1 MQGDVDVKSRTV
13 IIFSILLLLQ
23 GILPFV
29 NEAEATSHGIHND
42 ATDGFIVCY
51 DTPNIGD
58 RCDGYNS
65 GAGDLSPNYPDW
77 VKAEFIFEMEDTST
91 IKMKMNWAIHEFD
104 RETLGMNDD
113 PTLVAALESP
123 AIGMDNNS
131 GAPADMIRNLFD
143 ENLGGDTVR
152 NQLIGSVNSTV
163 AQLLTSFGS
172 VDSVATSYIDSFFDG
187 SSTTECT
194 TDRTQDSEFE
204 GLPPRPGGIF
214 YPPICFSTD
223 ATIDLGSSTFSL
235 GSVPAEDLERAFQ
248 GMVAMGAEIDTQFEI
263 FADPGF
269 ESSFRIIPPAYT
281 DVIDAKGGLE
291 QQYFHTERSEYV
303 STGFWTL
310 PNLNGVET
318 MNQTAELTMGHKAT
332 QITPGVS
339 IDSTDPG
346 MEVKISLNLENEAEA
361 TLEVVATLSH
371 IDKSTMNSW
380 GVNLVDNDSAAEIPW
395 ITSDGI
401 RMAYHNGL
409 IPTLDDLL
417 GQFDMS
423 MVGEGLSAVV
433 PGTTI
438 SMSEMSWVES
448 SDLPGYSAGGL
459 NYTHTNCPDMNTLP
473 DQTKIYFCT
482 TGQNAMSSAYPIYL
496 RSVSNQTFDMRLLNM
511 IKEAI
516 PDDPTG
522 LVEAIDEN
530 DLRLV
535 LNGGLTIDALLGEG
549 FLTDMMAGSD
559 MPSVDITF
567 EIVLPT
573 WIASES
579 ESSTIILVD
588 RVTGVDDMSLKLGGA
603 GSYSWNHPIC
613 RSNNGVCANPPV
625 ESDVLCTALEKT
637 CVVSELNFDL
647 AAFDINEWTQSLS
660 ITFSLDASVSIYR
673 VVVPQEIRDNLSTES
688 ATMDLEVLPADL
700 LKLVLDI
707 AGGPDVKE
715 KFNTTIPLGDS
726 NELVLE
732 VSSAGFSKFAD
743 DLGPAITTLL
753 HESSKD
759 LMAESNGMITE
770 FDLSS
775 FRVATTATIGTPG
788 ASISDLKPIS
798 FGISIPKVTFTIGI
812 ANGITGITSGDPKI
826 SITTDNLLVNPLQEM
841 LGNVAQ
847 GMGRGLMMG
856 FADVSL
862 SGVAAPEFQQ
872 AVDPID
878 MTIYEQAEL
887 DLDGVLTF
895 TMPKGIVLAGF
906 STASG
911 KGIAEEDDEG
921 RQVITYQTKALQTG
935 DTITF
940 TMTVTWGYI
949 ISQIWIYPAIMLSF
963 VVWRVYKRKQKKAKK
978 LTAKATMLDNR
989 AKKGGLSDSEFSNIG
1004 GGYVSKGVGGPGEG
1018 SGADAWSDMGGS
1030 GFSGGSVD
1038 QELLDLYD

>member
-1 MQGDVDVKSRTV
+1 MKSRTV
-13 IIFSILLLLQ
+13 IILSCILLLQ
-23 GILPFV
+23 IILPFV
-29 NEAEATSHGIHND
+29 DEVEAAPSGE
-42 ATDGFIVCY
+42 GFLIC
-51 DTPNIGD
+51 DNTPNDND
-58 RCDGYNS
+58 RCDDYNS
-65 GAGDLSPNYPDW
+65 GAGDLTPNQPDW
-77 VKAEFIFEMEDTST
+77 VKAEFIFEMVDTST
-91 IKMKMNWAIHEFD
+91 IDMKMNWAIYEFD
-104 RETLGMNDD
+104 RATLGMDD
-113 PTLVAALESP
+113 NESLTENLTLL
-123 AIGMDNNS
+123 GMANSS
-131 GAPADMIRNLFD
+131 GAPADMIRNMFD
-143 ENLGGDTVR
+143 ETLGGDTVR
-152 NQLIGSVNSTV
+152 NQLIESVNSTV
-163 AQLLTSFGS
+163 AQLLNSFGNVES
-172 VDSVATSYIDSFFDG
+172 VETNYINSFNDG
-187 SSTTECT
+187 VTTTECSTDKT
-194 TDRTQDSEFE
+194 TDSSYE
-204 GLPPRPGGIF
+204 GRPGSTVF
-214 YPPICFSTD
+214 DPPICFSTD
-223 ATIDLGSSTFSL
+223 ATVDLGSSTFSL
-235 GSVPAEDLERAFQ
+235 GDVPPEDLERAFQ
-248 GMVAMGAEIDTQFEI
+248 GMLVMGAEIDTNFSV

-269 ESSFRIIPPAYT
+269 YSTFRIIPPSYS
-281 DVIDAKGGLE
+281 DVIAVDGNPGTAAS
-291 QQYFHTERSEYV
+291 YFHTVRSETIN
-303 STGFWTL
+303 TGYWIL
-310 PNLNGVET
+310 NNLNGETT
-318 MNQTAELTMGHKAT
+318 MNRTVELTMGHKVT
-332 QITPGVS
+332 QVTPGVS
-339 IDSTDPG
+339 IASNDPG

-371 IDKSTMNSW
+371 IDEATMTSW
-380 GVNLVDNDSAAEIPW
+380 GVNLVDNDSAAYIPW

-438 SMSEMSWVES
+438 SMSEMSWAES
-448 SDLPGYSAGGL
+448 ADLPGYSPGGL
-459 NYTHTNCPDMNTLP
+459 NYTHTNCPDMNNLP
-473 DQTKIYFCT
+473 PQTQIYFCT

-535 LNGGLTIDALLGEG
+535 LDGGLTIDAMLGEG

-573 WIASES
+573 WLAAES
-579 ESSTIILVD
+579 ESPTITLID

-625 ESDVLCTALEKT
+625 ESDILCTALEKT

-647 AAFDINEWTQSLS
+647 SAFDINEWTQSLS

-673 VVVPQEIRDNLSTES
+673 VVVPDEVRENLSSENVS
-688 ATMDLEVLPADL
+688 IDLEVLPADL

-707 AGGPDVKE
+707 AGGPDVKD
-715 KFNTTIPLGDS
+715 KFNTTIPLGDD

-732 VSSAGFSKFAD
+732 VSSDGFSKFAD
-743 DLGPAITTLL
+743 DLGPAITTML
-753 HESSKD
+753 HQSTEEVV
-759 LMAESNGMITE
+759 AESDGLITE

-775 FRVATTATIGTPG
+775 FRVATSVTIGSPG
-788 ASISDLKPIS
+788 ASISDLEPIS
-798 FGISIPKVTFTIGI
+798 FGISIPQVTFTIGI
-812 ANGITGITSGDPKI
+812 ANGISGITSGDPTI

-841 LGNVAQ
+841 LGNIAQ

-856 FADVSL
+856 FVDVSL
-862 SGVAAPEFQQ
+862 SGVSAPEFQQ
-872 AVDPID
+872 VVDPID

-887 DLDGVLTF
+887 DIDGVLTF
-895 TMPKGIVLAGF
+895 TMPKGIVLADF

-911 KGIAEEDDEG
+911 KGVAEMDDEG
-921 RQVITYQTKALQTG
+921 RQVITYQTIALQAG

-940 TMTVTWGYI
+940 TLTVTWGYI
-949 ISQIWIYPAIMLSF
+949 ISQIWIYPAIMISF
-963 VVWRVYKRKQKKAKK
+963 IVWRVYKRKQKKAKK
-978 LTAKATMLDNR
+978 LAAKAALLDNK
-989 AKKGGLSDSEFSNIG
+989 AKKGGLSDSEFANIG
-1004 GGYVSKGVGGPGEG
+1004 GSYSSKGIGGPSEG
-1018 SGADAWSDMGGS
+1018 SDTDAWADVGGS
-1030 GFSGGSVD
+1030 GFSGGAVD

>member
-1 MQGDVDVKSRTV
+1 VKSRTV
-13 IIFSILLLLQ
+13 IIFSCILLLQ
-23 GILPFV
+23 IILPFV
-29 NEAEATSHGIHND
+29 DEVEAAPSGE
-42 ATDGFIVCY
+42 GFLIC
-51 DTPNIGD
+51 DNTPNNGD
-58 RCDGYNS
+58 RCDDYNS
-65 GAGDLSPNYPDW
+65 GAGDLTPNQPDW
-77 VKAEFIFEMEDTST
+77 VKAEFIFEMIDTST
-91 IKMKMNWAIHEFD
+91 IDMKMNWAIYEFD
-104 RETLGMNDD
+104 RATLGMDD
-113 PTLVAALESP
+113 NESLTENLTLL
-123 AIGMDNNS
+123 GMANTS
-131 GAPADMIRNLFD
+131 GAPADMIRNMFD

-152 NQLIGSVNSTV
+152 NQLIGSVNNTV

-172 VDSVATSYIDSFFDG
+172 VDSVATNYINSFNDG
-187 SSTTECT
+187 VTTTECSTDKT
-194 TDRTQDSEFE
+194 TDSSYE
-204 GLPPRPGGIF
+204 GNPGSTIF
-214 YPPICFSTD
+214 DPPICFSTD
-223 ATIDLGSSTFSL
+223 ATVDLGSSTFSL
-235 GSVPAEDLERAFQ
+235 GDVPPEDLERAFQ
-248 GMVAMGAEIDTQFEI
+248 GMLVMGAEIDTNFSV
-263 FADPGF
+263 FADSGF
-269 ESSFRIIPPAYT
+269 YSTFRIIPPSYS
-281 DVIDAKGGLE
+281 DVIAVDGNPGTAAS
-291 QQYFHTERSEYV
+291 YFHTERSQNIN
-303 STGFWTL
+303 TGYWIL
-310 PNLNGVET
+310 NNLNGATT
-318 MNQTAELTMGHKAT
+318 MNRTVELTMGHKVT
-332 QITPGVS
+332 QVTPGVS
-339 IDSTDPG
+339 IASTDPG

-371 IDKSTMNSW
+371 IDEATMTSW
-380 GVNLVDNDSAAEIPW
+380 GVNLVDNDSAAYIPW

-438 SMSEMSWVES
+438 SMSEMSWAES
-448 SDLPGYSAGGL
+448 NDLPGYSDGGL
-459 NYTHTNCPDMNTLP
+459 NYTHTNCPDMNNLP
-473 DQTKIYFCT
+473 PQTPIYFCT

-516 PDDPTG
+516 PEDPTG

-530 DLRLV
+530 DLGLV
-535 LNGGLTIDALLGEG
+535 LDGGLTIDALLGEG

-567 EIVLPT
+567 EIVLPS
-573 WIASES
+573 WIAAES
-579 ESSTIILVD
+579 ESSTITLID
-588 RVTGVDDMSLKLGGA
+588 RVTGEDDMSLKLGGA

-637 CVVSELNFDL
+637 CVVSELNFNL
-647 AAFDINEWTQSLS
+647 AAFDINEWTQSIS

-673 VVVPQEIRDNLSTES
+673 VVVPDEVRENLSSENAS
-688 ATMDLEVLPADL
+688 IDLEVLPADL

-715 KFNTTIPLGDS
+715 KFNTSIPLGDD

-732 VSSAGFSKFAD
+732 VSSDGFSKFAD
-743 DLGPAITTLL
+743 DLGPAITTML
-753 HESSKD
+753 HQSTEEV
-759 LMAESNGMITE
+759 MAESDGMITE

-775 FRVATTATIGTPG
+775 FLIATTATIGTPG
-788 ASISDLKPIS
+788 ASINDLEPIS
-798 FGISIPKVTFTIGI
+798 FGISIPKVTFTIGV

-826 SITTDNLLVNPLQEM
+826 SITTDNLLINPMQEM
-841 LGNVAQ
+841 LGNIAQ

-862 SGVAAPEFQQ
+862 SGVSAPEFQQ

-895 TMPKGIVLAGF
+895 TMPKGIVLADF

-911 KGIAEEDDEG
+911 KGIAEINDEG
-921 RQVITYQTKALQTG
+921 RQVITYQTKALQAG

-940 TMTVTWGYI
+940 TLTVTWGYI
-949 ISQIWIYPAIMLSF
+949 ISQIWIYPAIMISF
-963 VVWRVYKRKQKKAKK
+963 IVWRVYKRKQKKAKK
-978 LTAKATMLDNR
+978 LAAKAALLDGKS
-989 AKKGGLSDSEFSNIG
+989 KKGGLSDSEFANIG
-1004 GGYVSKGVGGPGEG
+1004 GSYSSRGIGGPGEG
-1018 SGADAWSDMGGS
+1018 SGADAWADMGGS
-1030 GFSGGSVD
+1030 GFSGGAVD
-1038 QELLDLYD
+1038 QELLELYD

>member
-1 MQGDVDVKSRTV
+1 
-13 IIFSILLLLQ
+13 LLQ
-23 GILPFV
+23 IILPFV
-29 NEAEATSHGIHND
+29 DEVEAAPSGEGFLICDNAPND
-42 ATDGFIVCY
+42 
-51 DTPNIGD
+51 GD
-58 RCDGYNS
+58 RCDDYNS
-65 GAGDLSPNYPDW
+65 GAGDLTPNQPDW
-77 VKAEFIFEMEDTST
+77 VKAEFIFEMLDTST
-91 IKMKMNWAIHEFD
+91 IAMKMNWAIYEFD

-113 PTLVAALESP
+113 PSLAENLTLL
-123 AIGMDNNS
+123 GMDSNS

-163 AQLLTSFGS
+163 AELLTSFGN
-172 VDSVATSYIDSFFDG
+172 VDAVTTNYINTFNDG
-187 SSTTECT
+187 VSAPTECS
-194 TDRTQDSEFE
+194 TDKTSDSSFE
-204 GLPPRPGGIF
+204 GRPGSTVF
-214 YPPICFSTD
+214 DPPICFSTN
-223 ATIDLGSSTFSL
+223 ANIDLGSSTFSL
-235 GSVPAEDLERAFQ
+235 GDVPPEDLERAFQ
-248 GMVAMGAEIDTQFEI
+248 GMLVMGAEIDTNFSV
-263 FADPGF
+263 FADSGF
-269 ESSFRIIPPAYT
+269 YSTFRIIPPAYS
-281 DVIDAKGGLE
+281 DVISVDGNPGTASS
-291 QQYFHTERSEYV
+291 YFHTERSENIN
-303 STGFWTL
+303 TGYWIL
-310 PNLNGVET
+310 NNLNGAET
-318 MNQTAELTMGHKAT
+318 MNKTVELTMGHKVT
-332 QITPGVS
+332 QVTPAVS
-339 IDSTDPG
+339 ISSTDPG

-371 IDKSTMNSW
+371 IDKTTMSSW
-380 GVNLVDNDSAAEIPW
+380 GVNLVDNDSAAVIPW

-423 MVGEGLSAVV
+423 MIGEGLSAVV

-438 SMSEMSWVES
+438 SMSEMSWAES

-459 NYTHTNCPDMNTLP
+459 NYTHNNCPDMNTLP
-473 DQTKIYFCT
+473 AQTPIYFCT

-511 IKEAI
+511 IKEAV

-530 DLRLV
+530 DLRMV
-535 LNGGLTIDALLGEG
+535 LDGGLTIDALLGEG

-567 EIVLPT
+567 EITLPT

-579 ESSTIILVD
+579 ESSTITLVD
-588 RVTGVDDMSLKLGGA
+588 RVTGVDEMSLKLGGA

-726 NELVLE
+726 NDLVLE
-732 VSSAGFSKFAD
+732 VSSAGFSKFAN
-743 DLGPAITTLL
+743 DLGPAITTLI

-770 FDLSS
+770 FDLSA

-887 DLDGVLTF
+887 ELDGVLTF

-911 KGIAEEDDEG
+911 KGVAEEDDQG
-921 RQVITYQTKALQTG
+921 RQVITYQTKALQAG